1 MIENVLNI
9 IVIVTITTDPDIL
22 YGIYYFSCDKVMTS
36 KYLSQGLT
44 QTSMSLKKI
53 FLLKYI

>member
-9 IVIVTITTDPDIL
+9 IVIVIFTITTDPDIL

-44 QTSMSLKKI
+44 QTSISLKKN
-53 FLLKYI
+53 FY